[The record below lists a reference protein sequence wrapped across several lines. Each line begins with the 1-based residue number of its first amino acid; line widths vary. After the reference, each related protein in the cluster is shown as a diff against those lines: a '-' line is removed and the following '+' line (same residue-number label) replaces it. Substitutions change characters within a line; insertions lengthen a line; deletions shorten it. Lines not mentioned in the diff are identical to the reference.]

1 MNYYYLENTKK
12 YYKRKMIAKI
22 YENDNREN
30 QQIFHDIEQ
39 SKKYSNY
46 SIELN
51 QTFGDKSYAKF
62 YKDLIEHKKARGLNF
77 MSMFQKP
84 KNVTGLKVY
93 EEPFNIKEFKSA
105 LKAMKIKN
113 DKLLYRIKN
122 PYTTRHKCKSEKKK
136 KEEKENEKDIKNTKH
151 SNKKDKSH
159 KIIKID
165 NIKNSRRLNGKLYLP
180 EVPDVG
186 RYRPT
191 YTVLDKHTYQV
202 AFSQKTFDDFNKKDV
217 KLNSRNIF
225 NDHTK
230 IDYSY
235 NLYGKPLT
243 LEMKKKFKK
252 SKIKPIFIKAMNNM
266 SKTYNKLEQ
275 YQNKNDINQNLSNHY
290 NTSSLFNS
298 INLRSSTISNLNQNI
313 SSNIDINNSTMN
325 ANSKLLTD
333 SPILIRT
340 NGDIHSRCPKHINNL
355 NLNEYFLNTNSSLS
369 INESL
374 NNSDSFNNSNSNINF
389 SPKNNHCLKF
399 ETYSNRKPITRKF
412 NYINENFI
420 NTEAYNLIFPQ
431 NKNICIDF
439 GKLST
444 AKEKQ
449 KCFFE
454 YEANKNKNPPL
465 GIYHP
470 KFGHT
475 FKKIIDVYIDK
486 KCPPKNNKSKLKE
499 IVLRYDVPSKYLLF
513 DVLNK
518 K

>member
-1 MNYYYLENTKK
+1 MMT
-12 YYKRKMIAKI
+12 KI
-22 YENDNREN
+22 YENDNHEN

-46 SIELN
+46 SKELN

-62 YKDLIEHKKARGLNF
+62 YKDLIEHKKARCLNF

-84 KNVTGLKVY
+84 KNLTGLKVY
-93 EEPFNIKEFKSA
+93 DEPFNITEFKSA

-122 PYTTRHKCKSEKKK
+122 PYITRHKYKSEKKTRDDKEKEEEK
-136 KEEKENEKDIKNTKH
+136 KEEKDTKNTKR
-151 SNKKDKSH
+151 SKKEDKSD
-159 KIIKID
+159 KITKIE
-165 NIKNSRRLNGKLYLP
+165 NIKNVREFNRKLNGKLYLP

-217 KLNSRNIF
+217 KFNPRNIF
-225 NDHTK
+225 NDHSK

-235 NLYGKPLT
+235 NLYGKPFT

-252 SKIKPIFIKAMNNM
+252 SKIKPIFIEAINNM

-275 YQNKNDINQNLSNHY
+275 YPNQNEINNNLSNHF

-298 INLRSSTISNLNQNI
+298 INLRSSISSNLNQNI
-313 SSNIDINNSTMN
+313 SPNIEINNSAMKEK
-325 ANSKLLTD
+325 SKFLSD

-369 INESL
+369 FNESL

-412 NYINENFI
+412 NYINESFI
-420 NTEAYNLIFPQ
+420 NTEAYDSIFPQ

-449 KCFFE
+449 KSFFE
-454 YEANKNKNPPL
+454 IEANKNHNPPL
-465 GIYHP
+465 GTYHP
-470 KFGHT
+470 KFGHA

-486 KCPPKNNKSKLKE
+486 KCPPKNNKTKLKE

>member
-1 MNYYYLENTKK
+1 
-12 YYKRKMIAKI
+12 MIAKI

-51 QTFGDKSYAKF
+51 QTFGDKSYEKF
-62 YKDLIEHKKARGLNF
+62 YKNLIEHKKARCLNF

-84 KNVTGLKVY
+84 KNATGLKVY
-93 EEPFNIKEFKSA
+93 EEPFNISEFKSA
-105 LKAMKIKN
+105 LKEMKIKN

-122 PYTTRHKCKSEKKK
+122 PYTTRYKYKSEQKT
-136 KEEKENEKDIKNTKH
+136 KEEKEIEKENEKDAKNTKR
-151 SNKKDKSH
+151 SKKEDKSV

-165 NIKNSRRLNGKLYLP
+165 NLKNSRKFNRKLNGKLYLP

-191 YTVLDKHTYQV
+191 YNVLDKHTYQV

-225 NDHTK
+225 NDHSK

-252 SKIKPIFIKAMNNM
+252 SKIKPIFIEAINNM

-275 YQNKNDINQNLSNHY
+275 YQNKNDINNNLSNHY

-298 INLRSSTISNLNQNI
+298 INLKSSTNSNLNQNI
-313 SSNIDINNSTMN
+313 SSNIEINKSAMKEK
-325 ANSKLLTD
+325 SKMISD

-355 NLNEYFLNTNSSLS
+355 NLNEYFLNTNSTLS
-369 INESL
+369 FNESL
-374 NNSDSFNNSNSNINF
+374 NNSDSFNNSNSNINS

-420 NTEAYNLIFPQ
+420 NSEAYNSIFPQ

-444 AKEKQ
+444 AKDKQ
-449 KCFFE
+449 KSFFE

-465 GIYHP
+465 GTYHP
-470 KFGHT
+470 KFGHA

-486 KCPPKNNKSKLKE
+486 KSPQNNNKRRLKE
-499 IVLRYDVPSKYLLF
+499 IVFRYDVPSKYLLF